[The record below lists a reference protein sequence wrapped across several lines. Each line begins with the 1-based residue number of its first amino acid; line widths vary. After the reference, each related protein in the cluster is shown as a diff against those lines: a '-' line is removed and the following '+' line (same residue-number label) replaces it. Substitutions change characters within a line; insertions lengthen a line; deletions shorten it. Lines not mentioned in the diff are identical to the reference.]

1 MPWVYFCEIVI
12 LIVKKLI
19 IFDIVG
25 LSKKQYDQIKPQN
38 ISKILENGSISSF
51 NPSFPAVTCSVQA
64 SIFSGTYPSEHGI
77 ISNGYY
83 DEILKN
89 ISFWEQSSNLVNSP
103 RIWDILKNNI
113 VNFKSGLLFLQNS
126 LYSNSD
132 VIITPKPIHLDDK
145 MIMWCYSKPVN
156 FYEKISESLGN
167 FDLKSYWGPFS
178 SIKSSTWIIN
188 SAKKTIETHK
198 PDLLI
203 VYLPHLDY
211 TSQKFGPDSD
221 EFKESVIELDNLLG
235 DFSLFLDEEFK
246 NEYEIMILSEYT
258 FNSVN
263 RSISPNLIL
272 RQHGLLSTRRIEGKD
287 YIDYEL
293 SKAFA
298 MVDHQ
303 IAHIFINPGY
313 EDEVYQILKTENLG
327 TILDSELQ
335 KKLKINHNKSGNLIL
350 CADTN
355 SWFNY
360 YWWDDIKYAPDF
372 TFGVDIHRKP
382 GYDPLELFIDFKTKQ
397 ISHDTSLIKGSHGLI
412 PNNNNLPL
420 IGTSFDSNI
429 DEIISVTE
437 IKNIIEKFFK

>member
-1 MPWVYFCEIVI
+1 M
-12 LIVKKLI
+12 KKLI
-19 IFDIVG
+19 ILDIVG

-38 ISKILENGSISSF
+38 ISKILENGSVSSF

-83 DEILKN
+83 DQILKHV
-89 ISFWEQSSNLVNSP
+89 SFWEQSSNLVNSP

-113 VNFKSGLLFLQNS
+113 PDFKSGLLFLQNS

-132 VIITPKPIHLDDK
+132 VVITPKPIHLDEK
-145 MIMWCYSKPVN
+145 MIMWCYSKPKN

-178 SIKSSTWIIN
+178 SIKSSNWIIN

-211 TSQKFGPDSD
+211 ASQKFGPEST

-235 DFSLFLDEEFK
+235 DFSLFLNQEFE
-246 NEYEIMILSEYT
+246 NEYEIIILSEYT

-263 RSISPNLIL
+263 KSISPNLIL
-272 RQHGLLSTRRIEGKD
+272 RQHGLLATRRIEGKD

-303 IAHIFINPGY
+303 IAHIYINPGY

-327 TILDSELQ
+327 TILDSKLQ
-335 KKLKINHNKSGNLIL
+335 KALKINHFKSGNLIL
-350 CADTN
+350 CADSNT
-355 SWFNY
+355 WFNY
-360 YWWDDIKYAPDF
+360 YWWDDVKYAPDF

-382 GYDPLELFIDFKTKQ
+382 GYDPLELFLDFKTKQ

-412 PNNNNLPL
+412 PKNDDLPL
-420 IGTSFDSNI
+420 IGTSFNSNI
-429 DEIISVTE
+429 DEVISVIE
-437 IKNIIEKFFK
+437 IKNIIENFFK

>member
-25 LSKKQYDQIKPQN
+25 LSKKQYDEIKPPN

-221 EFKESVIELDNLLG
+221 EFKESVIELDSLLG
-235 DFSLFLDEEFK
+235 NFSLFLDEEFK

-412 PNNNNLPL
+412 PNNDNLPL

>member
-1 MPWVYFCEIVI
+1 M
-12 LIVKKLI
+12 KKLI
-19 IFDIVG
+19 VLDIMG
-25 LSKKQYDQIKPQN
+25 LSKKHYDQIKPKN
-38 ISKILENGSISSF
+38 ISKILEHGSVSSF
-51 NPSFPAVTCSVQA
+51 QPSFPAVTCSVQA

-83 DEILKN
+83 DQILKHV
-89 ISFWEQSSNLVNSP
+89 SFWEQSSNLVNSP
-103 RIWDILKNNI
+103 RIWDILKQNMPD
-113 VNFKSGLLFLQNS
+113 FKSALLFLQNS
-126 LYSNSD
+126 LYANSD
-132 VIITPKPIHLDDK
+132 VVITPKPIHLDDK
-145 MIMWCYSKPVN
+145 MIMWCYSKPKN

-178 SIKSSTWIIN
+178 SIKSSNWIIN

-203 VYLPHLDY
+203 TYLPHLDY
-211 TSQKFGPDSD
+211 ASQKFGPESN
-221 EFKESVIELDNLLG
+221 EFRESVIELDNLLG
-235 DFSLFLDEEFK
+235 DFLLFLDQDFK

-263 RSISPNLIL
+263 KSISPNLIL
-272 RQHGLLSTRRIEGKD
+272 RQHGLLATRRIEGKD

-303 IAHIFINPGY
+303 IAHIYIHPGY

-327 TILDSELQ
+327 TILDSKLQ
-335 KKLKINHNKSGNLIL
+335 KELKINHTKSGNLIL

-360 YWWDDIKYAPDF
+360 YWWDDVKYAPDF

-382 GYDPLELFIDFKTKQ
+382 GFDPLELFLNFKTKQ

-412 PNNNNLPL
+412 SNDDLPL

-429 DEIISVTE
+429 PGIISVIE
-437 IKNIIEKFFK
+437 IKNLIENFFK

>member
-1 MPWVYFCEIVI
+1 
-12 LIVKKLI
+12 VKKLI

>member
-1 MPWVYFCEIVI
+1 M
-12 LIVKKLI
+12 KKLI

-25 LSKKQYDQIKPQN
+25 LSKKQYDEIKPPN

-103 RIWDILKNNI
+103 RIWDILKNNTLD
-113 VNFKSGLLFLQNS
+113 FKSGLLFLQNS

-221 EFKESVIELDNLLG
+221 EFKESVIELDSLLG
-235 DFSLFLDEEFK
+235 NFSLFLDEEFK

-303 IAHIFINPGY
+303 IAHIYINPGY
-313 EDEVYQILKTENLG
+313 EDEVYRILKTENLG
-327 TILDSELQ
+327 TILDSKLQ
-335 KKLKINHNKSGNLIL
+335 KELKINHAKSGNLIL

-360 YWWDDIKYAPDF
+360 YWWDDVKYAPDF

-382 GYDPLELFIDFKTKQ
+382 GFDPLELFFDFKTKH
-397 ISHDTSLIKGSHGLI
+397 ISHDTSLIKGSHGLV
-412 PNNNNLPL
+412 PTDDNLPL
-420 IGTSFDSNI
+420 IGTSFNSNLDKI
-429 DEIISVTE
+429 ITVTDIKKLIEI
-437 IKNIIEKFFK
+437 FFK

>member
-1 MPWVYFCEIVI
+1 LPWVYFCEIVI

>member
-1 MPWVYFCEIVI
+1 M
-12 LIVKKLI
+12 LIMKKLI
-19 IFDIVG
+19 VLDIVG

-38 ISKILENGSISSF
+38 ISKILENGSVSSF
-51 NPSFPAVTCSVQA
+51 QPSFPAVTCSVQA

-83 DEILKN
+83 DQILKHV
-89 ISFWEQSSNLVNSP
+89 SFWEQSSNLVNSP
-103 RIWDILKNNI
+103 RIWDKLKQNI
-113 VNFKSGLLFLQNS
+113 PDFKSGLLFLQNS
-126 LYSNSD
+126 LYTNSD
-132 VIITPKPIHLDDK
+132 VVITPKPIHLDDK
-145 MIMWCYSKPVN
+145 MIMWCYSKPEN
-156 FYEKISESLGN
+156 FYEKITESLGT

-178 SIKSSTWIIN
+178 SIKSSNWIIN
-188 SAKKTIETHK
+188 SAKKTLETHK

-235 DFSLFLDEEFK
+235 DFSLFLNQEFK
-246 NEYEIMILSEYT
+246 DEYEIMVLSEYT

-263 RSISPNLIL
+263 KSISPNLIL
-272 RQHGLLSTRRIEGKD
+272 RQNGLLSTRRIEGKD

-303 IAHIFINPGY
+303 IAHIYINPGH
-313 EDEVYQILKTENLG
+313 EDEVYEVLKNKNIG
-327 TILDSELQ
+327 TILDLKLQ
-335 KKLKINHNKSGNLIL
+335 KELKINHPKSGDLIL
-350 CADTN
+350 CADSN

-360 YWWDDIKYAPDF
+360 YWWDNIEHAPDF
-372 TFGVDIHRKP
+372 TFSVDIHRKP
-382 GYDPLELFIDFKTKQ
+382 GYDPLELFFDFKTKH

-412 PNNNNLPL
+412 PTDDNLPL
-420 IGTSFDSNI
+420 IGTSFDSNL
-429 DEIISVTE
+429 DKTISVIH
-437 IKNIIEKFFK
+437 IKKLIENFFK

>member
-1 MPWVYFCEIVI
+1 M
-12 LIVKKLI
+12 KKLI
-19 IFDIVG
+19 VLDIVG

-38 ISKILENGSISSF
+38 ISKILENGSVSSF
-51 NPSFPAVTCSVQA
+51 QPSFPAVTCSVQA

-83 DEILKN
+83 DQILKHV
-89 ISFWEQSSNLVNSP
+89 SFWEQSSNLVNSP
-103 RIWDILKNNI
+103 RIWDKLKQNMPD
-113 VNFKSGLLFLQNS
+113 FKSGLLFLQNS
-126 LYSNSD
+126 LYANSD
-132 VIITPKPIHLDDK
+132 VVITPKPIHLDDK
-145 MIMWCYSKPVN
+145 MIMWCYSKPEN
-156 FYEKISESLGN
+156 FYEKITESLGT

-178 SIKSSTWIIN
+178 SIKSSNWIIN
-188 SAKKTIETHK
+188 SAKKTLETHK

-235 DFSLFLDEEFK
+235 DFSLFLNQEFK
-246 NEYEIMILSEYT
+246 DEYEIMVLSEYT

-263 RSISPNLIL
+263 KSISPNLIL
-272 RQHGLLSTRRIEGKD
+272 RQNGLLSTRRIEGKD

-303 IAHIFINPGY
+303 IAHIYINPGH
-313 EDEVYQILKTENLG
+313 EDEVYEVLKNKNIG
-327 TILDSELQ
+327 TILDLKLQ
-335 KKLKINHNKSGNLIL
+335 KELKINHPKSGDLIL
-350 CADTN
+350 CADSN

-360 YWWDDIKYAPDF
+360 YWWDNIEHAPDF
-372 TFGVDIHRKP
+372 TFSVDIHRKP
-382 GYDPLELFIDFKTKQ
+382 GYDPLELFFDFKTKH

-412 PNNNNLPL
+412 PTDDNLPL
-420 IGTSFDSNI
+420 IGTSFDSNL
-429 DEIISVTE
+429 DKTISVIH
-437 IKNIIEKFFK
+437 IKKLIENFFK

>member
-1 MPWVYFCEIVI
+1 M
-12 LIVKKLI
+12 KKLI
-19 IFDIVG
+19 VLDIVG

-38 ISKILENGSISSF
+38 ISKILEHGSVSSF
-51 NPSFPAVTCSVQA
+51 KPSFPAVTCSVQA

-83 DEILKN
+83 DQILKHV
-89 ISFWEQSSNLVNSP
+89 SFWEQSSNLVNSP
-103 RIWDILKNNI
+103 RIWDILKKKLPDY
-113 VNFKSGLLFLQNS
+113 KSGLLFLQNS
-126 LYSNSD
+126 LYANSD
-132 VIITPKPIHLDDK
+132 VVITPKPIHLDDK
-145 MIMWCYSKPVN
+145 MIMWCYSKPEN
-156 FYEKISESLGN
+156 FYEKISESIGN

-178 SIKSSTWIIN
+178 SIQSSNWIIN

-235 DFSLFLDEEFK
+235 DFSLFLNQEF
-246 NEYEIMILSEYT
+246 NDEYEIIILSEYT
-258 FNSVN
+258 FNSVSK
-263 RSISPNLIL
+263 SISPNLIL

-287 YIDYEL
+287 YIDYEF

-303 IAHIFINPGY
+303 IAHIYINPGY
-313 EDEVYQILKTENLG
+313 EDEVYQILKNKNLG
-327 TILDSELQ
+327 IILDSKLQ
-335 KKLKINHNKSGNLIL
+335 KELNINHPKSGNLIL
-350 CADTN
+350 CANVD

-360 YWWDDIKYAPDF
+360 YWWDDVKYAPDF
-372 TFGVDIHRKP
+372 TFSVDIHRKP
-382 GYDPLELFIDFKTKQ
+382 GYDPLELFFDFKTKQ

-412 PNNNNLPL
+412 PTDDNLPL
-420 IGTSFDSNI
+420 IGTSFNSNL
-429 DEIISVTE
+429 DKIISAID
-437 IKNIIEKFFK
+437 IKQLIENFFK

>member
-221 EFKESVIELDNLLG
+221 EFKESVIELDSLLG
-235 DFSLFLDEEFK
+235 NFSLFLDEEFK